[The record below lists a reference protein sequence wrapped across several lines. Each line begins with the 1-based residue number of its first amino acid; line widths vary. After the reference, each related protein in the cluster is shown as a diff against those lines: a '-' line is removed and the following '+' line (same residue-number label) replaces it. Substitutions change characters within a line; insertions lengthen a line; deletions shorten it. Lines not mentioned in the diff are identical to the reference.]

1 MAKQYSKK
9 AFMEGRKA
17 GLEKDKA
24 KNLAKGMFR
33 PDDADDAADDEDLE
47 KADCMEPD
55 GDEDLEKGEK
65 ALQEALDLVKG
76 EEGRITSEQL
86 ALVAKKYDD
95 KVDKLVAAAD
105 ALIKADHVRKGNQ
118 EKAILRV
125 GDMIPDLVGAI
136 KGLRDVLKA
145 VSSDVALVKGEVSG
159 LNDLVKGGLPA
170 LDLNKG
176 DKADLVGAPV
186 SGLKAKDSVAAPV
199 PSPNEPAAD
208 TVKVTVGSF
217 MKTTDALLKG
227 DTLSADDYDTVVTA
241 RAAVQSS
248 GMQATDALAAIKHLL
263 PAA

>member
-1 MAKQYSKK
+1 MAARK
-9 AFMEGRKA
+9 EG
-17 GLEKDKA
+17 LDKDKS

-33 PDDADDAADDEDLE
+33 PDDADDAADDDDLE
-47 KADCMEPD
+47 KADCEEPD

-76 EEGRITSEQL
+76 DDGRFTAEQL
-86 ALVAKKYDD
+86 AAVGRKYED
-95 KVDKLVAAAD
+95 KVDKIVAAAD
-105 ALIKADHVRKGNQ
+105 AIIKADHVRKGNQ

-125 GDMIPDLVGAI
+125 GDMIPDLVTAL
-136 KGLRDVLKA
+136 KGLRETLKA

-186 SGLKAKDSVAAPV
+186 AGFKAKDSVAAPV
-199 PSPNEPAAD
+199 PSPNDGAAD
-208 TVKVTVGSF
+208 APKVTVGAF
-217 MKTTDALLKG
+217 MATTDALLKG
-227 DTLSADDYDTVVTA
+227 DTLSADDYDMVLTA
-241 RAAVQSS
+241 RSAVQLNEMKASDGLS
-248 GMQATDALAAIKHLL
+248 AIQHLL

>member
-1 MAKQYSKK
+1 MAARK
-9 AFMEGRKA
+9 EG
-17 GLEKDKA
+17 LDKDKS

-33 PDDADDAADDEDLE
+33 ADDADDAADDEDLE
-47 KADCMEPD
+47 KADCAEPD
-55 GDEDLEKGEK
+55 GDEALEKGEK

-86 ALVAKKYDD
+86 AAVAKKYED

-125 GDMIPDLVGAI
+125 GDLIPDLVGAL
-136 KGLRDVLKA
+136 KGLRETLKA
-145 VSSDVALVKGEVSG
+145 VSSDIALVKGEVSG

-186 SGLKAKDSVAAPV
+186 AGFKAKDSAAAPV
-199 PSPNEPAAD
+199 PSPNDDAVSAP
-208 TVKVTVGSF
+208 KITVGSF
-217 MKTTDALLKG
+217 MDATDALLKG
-227 DTLSADDYDTVVTA
+227 DTLSADDYDMVQTA
-241 RAAVQSS
+241 RAAVQLNEMKAAD
-248 GMQATDALAAIKHLL
+248 GMSAIKHLL